1 MSFAAIRIPV
11 HYHSKSIFAVS
22 KSPDQDQPFWMERE
36 DNRRKTHWRRRP
48 SLRERRREW
57 LLREWY
63 GTSWASEEIVE
74 RQPPAHMIAEDID
87 RLMAK
92 TGGAERA
99 LLEQLRR
106 EWPDIVGADIAKYTA
121 PDSLQNQRL
130 LVEVSHP
137 AWMYVLEREHMPV
150 LIERIQ
156 AAAPDRIRE
165 VRLIQKGRRRPEDAN

>member
-1 MSFAAIRIPV
+1 MG
-11 HYHSKSIFAVS
+11 
-22 KSPDQDQPFWMERE
+22 RE

-48 SLRERRREW
+48 SMRERRREW

-63 GTSWASEEIVE
+63 GNSWVSEEIVE
-74 RQPPAHMIAEDID
+74 RQQPAHLIAEDID

-99 LLEQLRR
+99 LLERLRR
-106 EWPDIVGADIAKYTA
+106 EWADIVGADLAKYTA

-137 AWMYVLEREHMPV
+137 AWMYVLEREHKPV
-150 LIERIQ
+150 LVEKIL
-156 AAAPDRIRE
+156 AAAPNHIRE
-165 VRLIQKGRRRPEDAN
+165 VRLLQKGRRRPEGTNGNRDGSGGSK

>member
-1 MSFAAIRIPV
+1 
-11 HYHSKSIFAVS
+11 
-22 KSPDQDQPFWMERE
+22 MERG

-57 LLREWY
+57 LLREWF
-63 GTSWASEEIVE
+63 GADRASEEIVE
-74 RQPPAHMIAEDID
+74 RQPPAHLIAEDID

-106 EWPDIVGADIAKYTA
+106 DWADIAGADIAKYTA
-121 PDSLQNQRL
+121 PYSLQNQRL

-137 AWMYVLEREHMPV
+137 AWLYVLEREHKPV
-150 LIERIQ
+150 LVERIQ
-156 AAAPDRIRE
+156 AAAPDQIRE
-165 VRLIQKGRRRPEDAN
+165 VRLIQKGRRRPEGTNGNRGRPGGSN